1 MVAQNSYDFLMNF
14 QKITLKDLDFENLT
28 FRRKLSISISS
39 KDSKLIIQTIKRDA
53 EFLKENKLMDYS
65 LLLGVEVINKN

>member
-53 EFLKENKLMDYS
+53 EFLKESKLMDYS